1 MKKLI
6 LTLTTFLAI
15 LTWSCGGGSTQQE
28 SKDES
33 EKEKGKSFSLS
44 TQDGMMEVLKAC
56 EISIPENLKFIEITK
71 ESNEYSARFEAEN
84 IDETAK
90 NQLDE
95 WFNKQSEELIS
106 KGWRKYDVR
115 VNESIVDSIINER
128 ILFVPGG
135 KNLPI
140 STGITIS
147 SSYDTKDS
155 KYTLYVKPS

>member
-1 MKKLI
+1 MKKLT
-6 LTLTTFLAI
+6 LTLTTAIAI
-15 LTWSCGGGSTQQE
+15 LAWSCGDGSTLQV

-33 EKEKGKSFSLS
+33 EKETGKTFLLS

-56 EISIPENLKFIEITK
+56 KITIPGKLRFIEIMK
-71 ESNEYSARFEAEN
+71 ESNEYAAKFEAEN

-115 VNESIVDSIINER
+115 VNESMVGSTLNKR

-135 KNLPI
+135 KNLPV
-140 STGITIS
+140 STGITITS
-147 SSYDTKDS
+147 SFDPKEN